1 MDNPFLEEFDQKNVI
16 ELLKNMGY
24 IYLSPEECNAARGE
38 RLKEVI
44 LKDITRSK
52 LMEMNSFEY
61 KGTVRKF
68 SSSNINKA
76 IEALDMP
83 LTEGLIKVNEKIYD
97 EIILKKSL
105 EEFLEDGTKKNFS
118 LQYIDWENP
127 KNNVFHFTQEFV
139 VEKQDQ
145 STKEKTKRPDIVLF
159 VNGIPFCVIELK
171 ASSVSLKQGISQMIG
186 NQKKE
191 NIPHL
196 FKYVQLVLAGNT
208 REVRYATTGTPA
220 KFWAVWKE
228 EEKLDVESL
237 VTGRLATELDRTII
251 SLLNLDRVLEIIREY
266 TLFDNNIKKVARY
279 QQYFGIK
286 KTLERIQTFDNTGKR
301 NGGLIWHTQGS
312 GKSLTMV
319 MLARALRRRISNAKI
334 IVVTDRKELDSQI
347 KKTFTQS
354 GFSNDIIQAAT
365 GNHLN
370 SQLLSKESKIITTII
385 NKFDKVFN
393 IGSKIDDPNIFVLV
407 DESHRTQ
414 NGQLHAKMRKVFP
427 SGCYIG
433 FTGTPLMKKEKNSFT
448 QFGKEIHRYTINQA
462 VDDKAVLPLLYEGRL
477 VDQWISDEA
486 GLERKF
492 EMISR
497 NLNDEQKEDLKK
509 KWGRFQKVAS
519 SERRLEMIALDI
531 NEHYKNTWQ
540 GTGFKAMLATSSKF
554 EAIRYHQIFEMY
566 GDVKTAF
573 VISSADNREGNED
586 IHDENKLLVQKEL
599 ERIVREYGNLDD
611 YETKIK
617 EEFCDGDDVEI
628 LIVVD
633 KLLTGFDAPVAACL
647 YVDKEL
653 KEHKLLQ
660 AIARVNRL
668 YEGKDYG
675 YIIDYRGLLGN
686 LDKALTSYSSLEGF
700 DEDDIKGAVIDIK
713 KHLDELKAN
722 YSYLKDIFNP
732 IKNKEDKEEYE
743 IYLADESKR
752 QDFYER
758 LKNYA
763 KSLNICLASQGIL
776 DLLSKQELDNY
787 KKELKFFSN
796 LRKSVRLRYHEE
808 VDFGEY
814 EEQMQKL
821 LDTYISANEVNRLT
835 KLVNI
840 FDDKNFDE
848 EIQRVQGKRAKAD
861 TIRNAIDKV
870 ITMKYDENPAYYE
883 NLKDRI
889 NRVLEEYRKKRISEE
904 EYLNSM
910 NEVMNDIRNGS
921 VEETY
926 PGPIANNRSA
936 QVIYDNI
943 KEDIYEPIVAKVAE
957 EQSEYIVANTS
968 LEFDEIIKGYAAKP
982 DWTTNTDIHNKI
994 SQDLEEKLWDI
1005 EDEYGV
1011 SLDTDKILEKTI
1023 TISIRKYG
1031 NR

>member
-1 MDNPFLEEFDQKNVI
+1 MDNPYLEVYDQKNVI
-16 ELLKNMGY
+16 ELLTNMGY
-24 IYLSPEECNAARGE
+24 KYISPEECE
-38 RLKEVI
+38 RLRGSRFKDVI
-44 LKDITRSK
+44 LRDIAKEK
-52 LMEMNSFEY
+52 LSEINSFEY
-61 KGTVRKF
+61 KGITRKF
-68 SSSNINKA
+68 SEENINKA
-76 IEALDMP
+76 IDALDMP

-97 EIILKKSL
+97 ELTMTKSL
-105 EEFLEDGTKKNFS
+105 EEFLEDGSRHSFS
-118 LQYIDWENP
+118 LKYIDFENP
-127 KNNVFHFTQEFV
+127 KNNAFHFTEEFV
-139 VEKQDQ
+139 VEKQDL
-145 STKEKTKRPDIVLF
+145 STKEKTRRPDIVLF
-159 VNGIPFCVIELK
+159 VNGIPFAVIELK

-208 REVRYATTGTPA
+208 REARYATVGTPT

-228 EEKLDVESL
+228 EDKLDFESL
-237 VTGRLATELDRTII
+237 VNGRMVTELDRTII
-251 SLLNLDRVLEIIREY
+251 SLLSINRVLEIIREY
-266 TLFDNNIKKVARY
+266 IIFDNKIKKVARY

-286 KTLERIQTFDNTGKR
+286 RTLERINTFDSTGKR

-319 MLARALRRRISNAKI
+319 MLARALRRRIISAKI
-334 IVVTDRKELDSQI
+334 IIVTDRKDLDSQI
-347 KKTFTQS
+347 KKTFAHS
-354 GFSNDIIQAAT
+354 GFADDIVQAKS
-365 GNHLN
+365 GDHLN
-370 SQLLSKESKIITTII
+370 NVLKPNQSKVITTII

-393 IGSKIDDPNIFVLV
+393 LGKKVDDPNIFILV

-414 NGQLHAKMRKVFP
+414 NGLLHTKMKKVFP

-433 FTGTPLMKKEKNSFT
+433 FTGTPLMKKEKNSFS

-477 VDQWISDEA
+477 VDQWINDEA
-486 GLERKF
+486 GFERKF
-492 EMISR
+492 EMIAR
-497 NLNDEQKEDLKK
+497 NLNEEQKEDLKQK
-509 KWGRFQKVAS
+509 YARFKKVAS

-554 EAIRYHQIFEMY
+554 EAIRYQQIFEQY

-573 VISSADNREGNED
+573 VISSADNREGNDD
-586 IHDENKLLVQKEL
+586 IHDENKLLVQREL
-599 ERIVREYGNLDD
+599 ERITREYGDLDK

-617 EEFCDGDDVEI
+617 DEFCEGEDVEI

-633 KLLTGFDAPVAACL
+633 KLLTGFDAPRAVGL

-700 DEDDIKGAVIDIK
+700 EEEDIKGAVIDIK
-713 KHLDELKAN
+713 KHLNELKSN
-722 YSYLKDIFNP
+722 YSHLKDMFIS
-732 IKNKEDKEEYE
+732 IKNKQDKEEYE
-743 IYLADESKR
+743 VFLALESR
-752 QDFYER
+752 RIDFYER

-763 KSLNICLASQGIL
+763 KSLNICLASESIL

-787 KKELKFFSN
+787 KKELKFFMN

-808 VDFGEY
+808 IDFGEF

-840 FDDKNFDE
+840 FDEKNFDD
-848 EIQRVQGKRAKAD
+848 EIQRIEGKRAKAD
-861 TIRNAIDKV
+861 TIRSAIDKV

-889 NRVLEEYRKKRISEE
+889 NRILEDYRKKRISEE
-904 EYLNSM
+904 EYLSSM
-910 NEVMNDIRNGS
+910 HDVMNDIRNGS

-926 PGPIANNRSA
+926 PASISDNRNA

-943 KEDIYEPIVAKVAE
+943 KDDIGNVISDKIEE
-957 EQSEYIVANTS
+957 EQSEYVVANTS
-968 LEFDEIIKGYAAKP
+968 LEFEEIIKKYSAKP
-982 DWTTNTDIHNKI
+982 DWTTNTDIHNQI

>member
-44 LKDITRSK
+44 LKDITRK
-52 LMEMNSFEY
+52 QLMEMNSFEY

-228 EEKLDVESL
+228 EEMLDVESL

-319 MLARALRRRISNAKI
+319 MLARVLRRRISNAKI
-334 IVVTDRKELDSQI
+334 IIVTDRKELDSQI

-477 VDQWISDEA
+477 VDQWISDES

-633 KLLTGFDAPVAACL
+633 KLLTGFDAPVAVGL

-889 NRVLEEYRKKRISEE
+889 NRVLEEYRQKRISEE

-910 NEVMNDIRNGS
+910 NDVMNDIRNGS

-1005 EDEYGV
+1005 EDEYDV

>member
-44 LKDITRSK
+44 LKDITRK
-52 LMEMNSFEY
+52 QLMEMNSFEY

-228 EEKLDVESL
+228 EEKLDIESL

-319 MLARALRRRISNAKI
+319 MLARALRRRITNAKI

-477 VDQWISDEA
+477 VDQWISDES

-633 KLLTGFDAPVAACL
+633 KLLTGFDAPVAVGL

-889 NRVLEEYRKKRISEE
+889 NRVLEEYRQKRISEE

-910 NEVMNDIRNGS
+910 NDVMNDIRNGS

-926 PGPIANNRSA
+926 PGPIANNISA

-1005 EDEYGV
+1005 EDEYDV

>member
-44 LKDITRSK
+44 LKDITRK
-52 LMEMNSFEY
+52 QLMEMNSFEY

-228 EEKLDVESL
+228 EEMLDVESL

-319 MLARALRRRISNAKI
+319 MLARVLRRRISNAKI
-334 IVVTDRKELDSQI
+334 IIVTDRKELDSQI

-354 GFSNDIIQAAT
+354 GFSNDIIQAAS
-365 GNHLN
+365 GSHLN

-477 VDQWISDEA
+477 VDQWISDES

-497 NLNDEQKEDLKK
+497 NLNDEQKEDLKQ

-633 KLLTGFDAPVAACL
+633 KLLTGFDAPVAVGL

-889 NRVLEEYRKKRISEE
+889 NRVLEEYRQKRISEE

-910 NEVMNDIRNGS
+910 NDVINYIRNGS
-921 VEETY
+921 LEETY
-926 PGPIANNRSA
+926 PWPIANNRSA

-1005 EDEYGV
+1005 EDEYDV

>member
-1 MDNPFLEEFDQKNVI
+1 MINPYLEEYDQKNII

-24 IYLSPEECNAARGE
+24 KYISQEKCEAIRGN
-38 RLKEVI
+38 RLKEVV
-44 LKDITRSK
+44 LRDIAKAK
-52 LMEMNSFEY
+52 LMEINSFEY
-61 KGTVRKF
+61 KGKVKKF
-68 SSSNINKA
+68 SISNIEKA
-76 IEALDMP
+76 IDALDIP

-97 EIILKKSL
+97 EISMKKSFD
-105 EEFLEDGTKKNFS
+105 EFLEDGTKKGFS
-118 LQYIDWENP
+118 LQYIDWNNP
-127 KNNVFHFTQEFV
+127 RNNVFHFTEEFT

-145 STKEKTKRPDIVLF
+145 SGREKTKRPDIVLF

-171 ASSVSLKQGISQMIG
+171 ASNVSLKQGISQMIG
-186 NQKKE
+186 NQKKN

-196 FKYVQLVLAGNT
+196 FKYVQLVIAGNT
-208 REVRYATTGTPA
+208 REAKYATAGTA
-220 KFWAVWKE
+220 EKFWAVWKE
-228 EEKLDVESL
+228 EEDLKVENY
-237 VTGRLATELDRTII
+237 VKGRLATELDKTIL

-266 TLFDNNIKKVARY
+266 TLFDKNVKKIARY

-286 KTLERIQTFDNTGKR
+286 KTLDRINTFDNSGKR

-319 MLARALRRRISNAKI
+319 MLARALRRRINNAKI
-334 IVVTDRKELDSQI
+334 IIVTDRKELDSQI
-347 KKTFTQS
+347 KNTFAHS
-354 GFSNDIIQAAT
+354 GFADDIVQASS

-370 SQLLSKESKIITTII
+370 SQLTSKASKIITTII

-414 NGQLHAKMRKVFP
+414 NGQLHAKMKKVFP

-433 FTGTPLMKKEKNSFT
+433 FTGTPLMKKEKNTYS

-462 VDDKAVLPLLYEGRL
+462 VEDKAVLPLLYEGRL
-477 VDQWISDEA
+477 VDQWINDEA

-497 NLNDEQKEDLKK
+497 NLNDEQKEDLKQ

-540 GTGFKAMLATSSKF
+540 GTDFKAMLATSSKF
-554 EAIRYHQIFEMY
+554 EAIRYHQIFEEY
-566 GDVKTAF
+566 GEVKTAF
-573 VISSADNREGNED
+573 VISSADNREGNDD
-586 IHDENKLLVQKEL
+586 IHDENKLLVQREL
-599 ERIVREYGNLDD
+599 EKIIRDYGDLDS

-617 EEFCDGDDVEI
+617 SEFCDGEDVEI

-633 KLLTGFDAPVAACL
+633 KLLTGFDAPAAIGL

-700 DEDDIKGAVIDIK
+700 DEDDIKGAVVDIK
-713 KHLDELKAN
+713 KHLNELKSN
-722 YSYLKDIFNP
+722 YSYLKDLFNP

-743 IYLADESKR
+743 VFLADENKR
-752 QDFYER
+752 LDFYER

-763 KSLNICLASQGIL
+763 KSLNICLASEGIL
-776 DLLSKQELDNY
+776 DLLSKEELEKY
-787 KKELKFFSN
+787 KKELKFFIN
-796 LRKSVRLRYHEE
+796 LRKSVRLRYQEE

-848 EIQRVQGKRAKAD
+848 EIKRVEGKRAKAD
-861 TIRNAIDKV
+861 TIRNALTKV

-883 NLKDRI
+883 KLKDRI
-889 NRVLEEYRKKRISEE
+889 NRVLEEYRNKRISEE
-904 EYLNSM
+904 EYLRSM
-910 NEVMNDIRNGS
+910 NDVMNDVRAGANDE
-921 VEETY
+921 VY
-926 PGPIANNRSA
+926 PENIMSNKSA

-943 KEDIYEPIVAKVAE
+943 KGHLASSME
-957 EQSEYIVANTS
+957 EKISEEKAEYIIADTS
-968 LEFDEIIKGYAAKP
+968 LKFDNIIKEYSLKP
-982 DWTTNTDIHNKI
+982 DWTTNTVVRNEIE
-994 SQDLEEKLWDI
+994 QDLDMELWDL
-1005 EDEYGV
+1005 EDQYGITI
-1011 SLDTDKILEKTI
+1011 DTDTVREEVMK
-1023 TISIRKYG
+1023 ISIRKY
-1031 NR
+1031 RR

>member
-1 MDNPFLEEFDQKNVI
+1 MENPYLEVYDQKNVI
-16 ELLKNMGY
+16 ELLTNMGY
-24 IYLSPEECNAARGE
+24 KYISPEECE
-38 RLKEVI
+38 RLRGSRFKEVI
-44 LKDITRSK
+44 LRDIAKEK
-52 LMEMNSFEY
+52 LMEINGFEY
-61 KGTVRKF
+61 KGITRKF
-68 SSSNINKA
+68 SEENINKA
-76 IEALDMP
+76 IDALDMP

-97 EIILKKSL
+97 ELTMTKSL
-105 EEFLEDGTKKNFS
+105 EEFLEDGSRHSFS
-118 LQYIDWENP
+118 LKYIDFENP
-127 KNNVFHFTQEFV
+127 ENNAFHFTEEFV
-139 VEKQDQ
+139 VEKQNL
-145 STKEKTKRPDIVLF
+145 STKEKTRRPDIVLF
-159 VNGIPFCVIELK
+159 VNGIPFAVIELK

-191 NIPHL
+191 NIPQL
-196 FKYVQLVLAGNT
+196 FKYVQLVIAGNT
-208 REVRYATTGTPA
+208 REARYATVGTPA

-228 EEKLDVESL
+228 EDKLDFESL
-237 VTGRLATELDRTII
+237 VNGRMVTELDRTII
-251 SLLNLDRVLEIIREY
+251 SLLSINRVLEIIREY
-266 TLFDNNIKKVARY
+266 IIFDNKIKKVARY

-286 KTLERIQTFDNTGKR
+286 RTLERISSFDNTGKR

-319 MLARALRRRISNAKI
+319 MLARALRRRIISAKI
-334 IVVTDRKELDSQI
+334 IIVTDRKELDSQI
-347 KKTFTQS
+347 KKTFAHS
-354 GFSNDIIQAAT
+354 GFADDIVQAKS
-365 GNHLN
+365 GSHLN
-370 SQLLSKESKIITTII
+370 DVLKPNNSKVITTII

-393 IGSKIDDPNIFVLV
+393 LGKKVDDPNIFILV

-414 NGQLHAKMRKVFP
+414 NGLLHTKMKKVFP

-433 FTGTPLMKKEKNSFT
+433 FTGTPLMKKEKNSFS

-477 VDQWISDEA
+477 VDQWINDEA
-486 GLERKF
+486 GFERKF
-492 EMISR
+492 EMIAR
-497 NLNDEQKEDLKK
+497 NLNEEQKEDLKQK
-509 KWGRFQKVAS
+509 YARFKKVAS

-554 EAIRYHQIFEMY
+554 EAIRYQQIFEQY

-573 VISSADNREGNED
+573 IISSADNREGND
-586 IHDENKLLVQKEL
+586 NIYDDNKLLVQREL
-599 ERIVREYGNLDD
+599 DRITREYHSLDE

-617 EEFCDGDDVEI
+617 DEFCEGEDIEI

-633 KLLTGFDAPVAACL
+633 KLLTGFDAPRAVGL

-700 DEDDIKGAVIDIK
+700 EEEDIKGAVIDIK
-713 KHLDELKAN
+713 KHLNELKSN
-722 YSYLKDIFNP
+722 HSYLKDLFVP
-732 IKNKEDKEEYE
+732 IKNKQDKEEYE
-743 IYLADESKR
+743 VFLALESR
-752 QDFYER
+752 RLDFYER

-763 KSLNICLASQGIL
+763 KSLNICLASESIL

-787 KKELKFFSN
+787 KKELKFFIN
-796 LRKSVRLRYHEE
+796 LRKSVRLRYQEE
-808 VDFGEY
+808 VDFAEF

-840 FDDKNFDE
+840 FDEKNFDE
-848 EIQRVQGKRAKAD
+848 EIQRIEGKRAKAD
-861 TIRNAIDKV
+861 TIRSAIDKV

-889 NRVLEEYRKKRISEE
+889 NRILEDYRKKRISEE
-904 EYLNSM
+904 EYLSSM
-910 NEVMNDIRNGS
+910 HDVMNDVRSGS

-926 PGPIANNRSA
+926 PPSISDNRDA

-943 KEDIYEPIVAKVAE
+943 KEDLCDAISEKIEE
-957 EQSEYIVANTS
+957 EQSEYVVANTS
-968 LEFDEIIKGYAAKP
+968 LEFEEIIKKYSAKP
-982 DWTTNTDIHNKI
+982 DWSTNTDIHNQI
-994 SQDLEEKLWDI
+994 SQDLEEKLWNI

-1023 TISIRKYG
+1023 TMSIRKYAK
-1031 NR
+1031 

>member
-1 MDNPFLEEFDQKNVI
+1 MENPYLEEYDQRNII
-16 ELLKNMGY
+16 ELLRNIGY
-24 IYLSPEECNAARGE
+24 KYISPEECEIIRGG
-38 RLKEVI
+38 RFKEVV
-44 LKDITRSK
+44 LKDITRKK
-52 LMEMNSFEY
+52 LMEINSFEY
-61 KGTVRKF
+61 KGVVRKF
-68 SSSNINKA
+68 SENNVNKA
-76 IEALDMP
+76 IDYLDMP

-97 EIILKKSL
+97 EISMTKGL
-105 EEFLEDGTKKNFS
+105 EEFLEDGTKQSFS
-118 LQYIDWENP
+118 LKYIDWNNPEN
-127 KNNVFHFTQEFV
+127 NDFHFTQEFV
-139 VEKQDQ
+139 VEKQDL
-145 STKEKTKRPDIVLF
+145 SGKEKTRRPDIVLF
-159 VNGIPFCVIELK
+159 VNGMPFCVIELK

-208 REVRYATTGTPA
+208 REARYATTGTPA

-228 EEKLDVESL
+228 EEELNVESY
-237 VTGRLATELDRTII
+237 VKGRLATELDRTIV
-251 SLLNLDRVLEIIREY
+251 SLLNLDRVLDIIREF
-266 TLFDNNIKKVARY
+266 TLFDNNVKKVARY

-286 KTLERIQTFDNTGKR
+286 KTLERVATFDKEGRR

-319 MLARALRRRISNAKI
+319 MLARALRRRITNAKI
-334 IVVTDRKELDSQI
+334 IIVTDRKELDSQI
-347 KKTFTQS
+347 KKTFAHS
-354 GFSNDIIQAAT
+354 GFLDDIVQAT
-365 GNHLN
+365 SGTHLN
-370 SQLLSKESKIITTII
+370 SQLTGKQSKIITTII

-393 IGSKIDDPNIFVLV
+393 
-407 DESHRTQ
+407 ESHRTQ

-448 QFGKEIHRYTINQA
+448 QFGAEIHRYTINQA

-477 VDQWISDEA
+477 VDQWINDES

-497 NLNDEQKEDLKK
+497 NLNEEQKEDLKQ

-540 GTGFKAMLATSSKF
+540 GTGFKAMLVTSSKF
-554 EAIRYHQIFEMY
+554 EAIRYQQIFEQY

-573 VISSADNREGNED
+573 IISSADNREGNDD

-599 ERIVREYGNLDD
+599 ERITREYGNLDD

-617 EEFCDGDDVEI
+617 EEFCDGEDVEI

-633 KLLTGFDAPVAACL
+633 KLLIGFDAPVAIGL

-700 DEDDIKGAVIDIK
+700 EEDDIKGAVIDIK
-713 KHLDELKAN
+713 KHLDELKSN
-722 YSYLKDIFNP
+722 YSYLKDLFNP
-732 IKNKEDKEEYE
+732 IRNKIDKEEYE
-743 IYLADESKR
+743 VYLADESER
-752 QDFYER
+752 LDFYER

-776 DLLSKQELDNY
+776 DLLSKEELENY
-787 KKELKFFSN
+787 KKELKFFGN

-848 EIQRVQGKRAKAD
+848 EIQRVEGKRAKAD
-861 TIRNAIDKV
+861 TIRNALDKV

-889 NRVLEEYRKKRISEE
+889 NKILEEYRKKRISEE
-904 EYLNSM
+904 EYLSSM
-910 NEVMNDIRNGS
+910 KDVMDDVRNGS

-926 PGPIANNRSA
+926 PGPISNNKSA

-943 KEDIYEPIVAKVAE
+943 KDDIYASISSKVAE
-957 EQSEYIVANTS
+957 EQSEYVVANTS
-968 LEFDEIIKGYAAKP
+968 LEFDEIIKRYSAKP

-994 SQDLEEKLWDI
+994 SQDLEEKLWDL
-1005 EDEYGV
+1005 EDEYGI

-1031 NR
+1031 R

>member
-1 MDNPFLEEFDQKNVI
+1 MDNPYLEEYDQNNII

-24 IYLSPEECNAARGE
+24 KYISPEECEVLRGG
-38 RLKEVI
+38 RLKEVV
-44 LKDITRSK
+44 LKDITRKK
-52 LMEMNSFEY
+52 LMEINSYEY
-61 KGTVRKF
+61 KGVKREFTIN
-68 SSSNINKA
+68 NINKA
-76 IEALDMP
+76 IESLDMP

-97 EIILKKSL
+97 ELVLKKSL

-118 LQYIDWENP
+118 LQYIDWDNP
-127 KNNVFHFTQEFV
+127 QNNIFHFTQEFV
-139 VEKQDQ
+139 VEKQDL
-145 STKEKTKRPDIVLF
+145 SGKEKTRRPDIVLF
-159 VNGIPFCVIELK
+159 INGIPFCVIELK
-171 ASSVSLKQGISQMIG
+171 ASVVSLKQGISQMIG
-186 NQKKE
+186 NQKKD

-228 EEKLDVESL
+228 EEDLGIEAL
-237 VTGRLATELDRTII
+237 VKDRLATELDRAII
-251 SLLNLDRVLEIIREY
+251 SLLNVDRVLEIIREY

-286 KTLERIQTFDNTGKR
+286 KTLERIETFDNIGRR

-334 IVVTDRKELDSQI
+334 IIVTDRKELDLQI

-354 GFSNDIIQAAT
+354 GFKNDIIQAT
-365 GNHLN
+365 SGSHLN
-370 SQLLSKESKIITTII
+370 NQLISKESKIITTII

-393 IGSKIDDPNIFVLV
+393 VGSKVDDPNIFVLV

-497 NLNDEQKEDLKK
+497 NLNDEQKEDLKQ

-554 EAIRYHQIFEMY
+554 EAIRYHQIFEQY

-573 VISSADNREGNED
+573 IISSADNREGNDD

-617 EEFCDGDDVEI
+617 EEFCYGEDVEI

-633 KLLTGFDAPVAACL
+633 KLLTGFDAPVAVGL

-653 KEHKLLQ
+653 KDHKLLQ

-700 DEDDIKGAVIDIK
+700 DEADIKGAVIDIK
-713 KHLDELKAN
+713 KQLDKLKSN
-722 YSYLKDIFNP
+722 YSYLKDIFNC

-752 QDFYER
+752 LDFYER

-763 KSLNICLASQGIL
+763 KSLNISLSSQGIL
-776 DLLSKQELDNY
+776 ELLSKQELENY
-787 KKELKFFSN
+787 KKDLKFFSN

-848 EIQRVQGKRAKAD
+848 EIQRVEGKRAKAD
-861 TIRNAIDKV
+861 TIRNALDKV
-870 ITMKYDENPAYYE
+870 LTMKYDENPAYYE
-883 NLKDRI
+883 CLKDRI
-889 NRVLEEYRKKRISEE
+889 NRILEEYRQKRISEE

-910 NEVMNDIRNGS
+910 NDVMNDVRSGS

-926 PGPIANNRSA
+926 PEPIANNRGA

-943 KEDIYEPIVAKVAE
+943 KEDIYEHMTSKVAE
-957 EQSEYIVANTS
+957 EQSEYVVANTS
-968 LEFDEIIKGYAAKP
+968 LEFDEIIRGYAAKP